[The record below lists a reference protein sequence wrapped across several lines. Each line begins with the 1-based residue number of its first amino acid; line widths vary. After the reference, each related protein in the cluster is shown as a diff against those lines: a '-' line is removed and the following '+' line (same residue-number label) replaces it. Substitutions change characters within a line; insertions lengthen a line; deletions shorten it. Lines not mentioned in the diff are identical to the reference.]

1 MQAREPR
8 RCRLALSKAKE
19 DPMPDF
25 STLSITKDAFAELAD
40 CSFADSGRVLAAR
53 ASVLRAGHVPG
64 IDLFRGITLTREV

>member
-1 MQAREPR
+1 
-8 RCRLALSKAKE
+8 
-19 DPMPDF
+19 MPDF

-64 IDLFRGITLTREV
+64 IDLFRGIACEPHGASVPYGLRLAVDRQRCTE